1 MGLKQPGKMRADYGI
16 NRLGFH
22 GLGDGLPIA
31 CVLHSCGGEGCLVI
45 GISKVQSQWSLQ
57 LKRYTVRHGILKSD
71 RP

>member
-16 NRLGFH
+16 NRQGFH
-22 GLGDGLPIA
+22 GLGGALPIA
-31 CVLHSCGGEGCLVI
+31 GALPGCGGEGCLVI
-45 GISKVQSQWSLQ
+45 GISKVQSQSSLQ